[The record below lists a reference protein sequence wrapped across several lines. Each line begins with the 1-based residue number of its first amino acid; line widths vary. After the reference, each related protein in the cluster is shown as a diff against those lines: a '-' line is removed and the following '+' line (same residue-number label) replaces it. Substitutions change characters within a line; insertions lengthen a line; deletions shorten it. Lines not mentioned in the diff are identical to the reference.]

1 MLCVCAAGVKSLVK
15 PLSSWYIGSSKS
27 SSASSTQPVVA
38 FDDLQQLPKPEPLTL
53 TKQLRDD
60 ERVLDALVPAPVGTL
75 LVAPDNLGRVLL
87 LDGADM
93 VAVRIWKVG
102 PSCNLPVLAQPS
114 NHSIA
119 CTPEAECRYWHT
131 VG

>member
-1 MLCVCAAGVKSLVK
+1 MAMQCLNKPLVPGAGVKSLVR
-15 PLSSWYIGSSKS
+15 PLSSWYSGSSKS
-27 SSASSTQPVVA
+27 AGSSSQPVVA

-60 ERVLDALVPAPVGTL
+60 ERMLEALVPAPVGAL

-93 VAVRIWKVG
+93 VAVRIWKV
-102 PSCNLPVLAQPS
+102 CVCVFTEACVLW
-114 NHSIA
+114 
-119 CTPEAECRYWHT
+119 C
-131 VG
+131 